1 MKRTKTSIKVLV
13 CALVFTGAATAIDF
27 SDKQSLEGQV
37 IVGNGGA
44 GWTPVRPS
52 DEPTI
57 LEKFLSAIG
66 AA

>member
-1 MKRTKTSIKVLV
+1 MKRIQTPIKALF
-13 CALVFTGAATAIDF
+13 CALAFTGVATAIDF
-27 SDKQSLEGQV
+27 SDEQSVEGQV